1 MKGLPRFALVALTLA
16 LWPAAATAQQ
26 GATVTGQVTAESGGP
41 LPAVSVFI
49 EALSVGST
57 TDENGR
63 YTFSI
68 PGARVNGQTVRIT
81 ARRIGYTVRTATIT
95 VTPGE
100 IRQNFVLGANPLRL
114 GDVVVTGAGTS
125 TEVQKLGNVRNE
137 VDSTSIQKSNESNIV
152 NALAAK
158 APNVEVT
165 SQSGEAGAS
174 SAIRM
179 RGERTVNGTGQPLFI
194 VDGQPIDNTT
204 IATGDPTASTAA
216 PNRASDIN
224 PADIESIEILKGAA
238 AAAIYGAR
246 AGQGVVLITTKSG
259 RPGGTR
265 YSLRSTSS
273 ADEVN
278 TDYPIQHEYGQGS
291 GGSAPT
297 CSGPGC
303 RLTSL
308 SWGPK
313 LPAGTKTYDHFKE
326 LFRTGSTF
334 DNVLSASGGNDRTLF
349 YISGERLDQKG
360 IIVGPNNWY
369 KRSSVRLKA
378 SHRLTD
384 RFNVGGNVA
393 YVDSRGSF
401 IQKGSNISG
410 LLLGGLRTPPDF
422 NNKPYQVNLV
432 SASGDTVHGIHR
444 SYRYPN
450 PTITSKSTPV
460 TRGYDNPLFVA
471 NEFEN
476 TGDVGRAFGNVSLD
490 YDALDW
496 LSAHYKLGADY
507 YADERLEG
515 FPLTASNS
523 PTGLVNRADFT
534 NLQIDHNLLVTASK
548 TFSDALA
555 GTLTLG
561 QNLNSRRFRQLYA
574 TGTELIAEKPFQL
587 DNTIQS
593 NLQSN
598 EYESLVH
605 NQAYFAQLTTD
616 LWNQLFLTGAIRND
630 GSSTFGK
637 SKPRHWFPKG
647 SIAWNFTDRVP
658 FRGVIPSGKLRAA
671 YGEAGQEPP
680 VYSTLSGLVSQNFVD
695 GWISNG
701 LSTTQAGIGGLAT
714 SSIRPQP
721 NLGPEVSK
729 EFETGIDLGL
739 FRNYSDLSFTY
750 YNSKTV
756 DVILFTPQAPST
768 GYLQQ
773 ASNAGTI
780 TNKGVEVVLNIRP
793 VTTSSFSWDVGLQ
806 YAKNNNKVVDLKG
819 ISAVDL
825 PTGGYFTGAVGAAVA
840 GSHNGVLRGFDFARC
855 GYGLVLGD
863 GTNVDSECGS
873 APRGAL
879 YLAADGFPRVD
890 ETTRIIADGNP
901 DWTGSVRTNVTV
913 FSRVHLSAL
922 LDIKRGGQIWN
933 GTKGALTNFG
943 THTATLNRDQTVQ
956 FGKNYMPAHP
966 GASGPVGGPGVGVPV
981 VLDQGWYQG
990 DGSGF
995 GSVSAQFVEDGSYSK
1010 LREVSIAYTIDNPGL
1025 LRGAGLSSIDLR
1037 LAGRNLYTWTKYSG
1051 IDPETNLGG
1060 AEVAIR
1066 GVDYFNNPQS
1076 RSFVFSVALNR

>member
-1 MKGLPRFALVALTLA
+1 MKVWKVFVPVALTLA
-16 LWPAAATAQQ
+16 FLPASAAAQQ
-26 GATVTGQVTAESGGP
+26 GATITGRVTAENGAA
-41 LPAVSVFI
+41 LPAANVFI
-49 EALSVGST
+49 AELSVGST

-63 YTFSI
+63 YTFVI
-68 PGARVNGQTVRIT
+68 PGARVAGQTVRLT

-95 VTPGE
+95 LASGE
-100 IRQNFVLGANPLRL
+100 IRQDFVLGANPLRL
-114 GDVVVTGAGTS
+114 GEVVVTGAGTS
-125 TEVQKLGNVRNE
+125 SEVQKLGNVRNE

-204 IATGDPTASTAA
+204 LATGPNTASTAA

-224 PADIESIEILKGAA
+224 PNDIESIEILKGAA

-259 RPGGTR
+259 RPGATR
-265 YSLRSTSS
+265 YSLRSTVSS
-273 ADEVN
+273 DEVN
-278 TDYPIQHEYGQGS
+278 SDYPVQREYGQGS
-291 GGSAPT
+291 GGVASVCAA
-297 CSGPGC
+297 PGC
-303 RLTSL
+303 RLGSG
-308 SWGPK
+308 SYGPK
-313 LPAGTKTYDHFKE
+313 LAAGTPTYDHFKE
-326 LFRTGSTF
+326 LFRTGSTL

-349 YISGERLDQKG
+349 YLSGERLDQKG
-360 IIVGPNNWY
+360 IIIGPNNWY
-369 KRSSVRLKA
+369 KRSSARLKA

-393 YVDSRGSF
+393 YVDSRGEF

-410 LLLGGLRTPPDF
+410 LLLGGLRTPPNF
-422 NNKPYQVNLV
+422 NNKPYQVDLT
-432 SASGDTVHGIHR
+432 SASGDVVRGIHR

-471 NEFEN
+471 NQFEN

-496 LSAHYKLGADY
+496 LAAHYKLGTDY
-507 YADERLEG
+507 YTDERVEG

-534 NLQIDHNLLVTASK
+534 NLQIDHNLLVTATK
-548 TFSDALA
+548 TFNDALG

-561 QNLNSRRFRQLYA
+561 QNFNSRRFRQLYA

-593 NLQSN
+593 NLQSD
-598 EYESLVH
+598 EFESLIH
-605 NQAYFAQLTTD
+605 TQAYFAQATAD
-616 LWNQLFLTGAIRND
+616 LWSQLYLTAAIRND

-647 SIAWNFTDRVP
+647 SIAWNFTDKVP
-658 FRGVIPSGKLRAA
+658 FSGIIPSGKLRAA

-680 VYSTLSGLVSQNFVD
+680 VYSTLSGLVSKSFTD

-714 SSIRPQP
+714 SDIRPQP

-793 VTTSSFSWDVGLQ
+793 VTTPSFAFDVGLQ

-825 PTGGYFTGAVGAAVA
+825 PTGGFFTGAVGAAVA

-855 GYGLVLGD
+855 GLGLVLGD

-901 DWTGSVRTNVTV
+901 DWTGSVRTNLTL
-913 FSRVHLSAL
+913 FGKLQLSAL
-922 LDIKRGGQIWN
+922 LDIKRGGDIWN

-943 THTATLNRDQTVQ
+943 THTATLNRGQTVE

-966 GASGPVGGPGVGVPV
+966 GASGPVGGPGVGKPV
-981 VLDQGWYQG
+981 VVGQSWYQG

-995 GSVSAQFVEDGSYSK
+995 GSVSAQFIEDGSYSK
-1010 LREVSIAYTIDNPGL
+1010 LREVSISYTIDNPGFI
-1025 LRGAGLSSIDLR
+1025 RGLGLSSVDLR
-1037 LAGRNLYTWTKYSG
+1037 LAGRNLHTWTKYSG

-1076 RSFVFSVALNR
+1076 RSIVFSVGLNR